1 MGSLQD
7 RRPESWQRLQR
18 VLVGALCCFGLLTLL
33 VLLPGRQPV
42 PVAMSNDRDG
52 QALIPS
58 GLLQPG
64 ESHNARVTVGNDGI
78 LPFSYSVSSKGSGS
92 GALRL
97 TVQNAT
103 DGRLLYQGVLD
114 GSEHEVGVLAPRERI
129 NLSVRLDLPKDHKTG
144 PVPANVTFIWTA
156 RATLLVL
163 WWSWMLPIIFMILAV
178 LVVSQLRRRP
188 PKITA
193 RRRVA

>member
-1 MGSLQD
+1 MRILQD
-7 RRPESWQRLQR
+7 RRPESQQRLQP

-52 QALIPS
+52 QTLIPS

-64 ESHNARVTVGNDGI
+64 ERHSARVTLGNDGI
-78 LPFSYSVSSKGSGS
+78 LPFTYSVRSDGSGS

-103 DGRLLYQGVLD
+103 DGRLLYRGVLD
-114 GSEHEVGVLAPRERI
+114 GFEHQLGVLAPRERI
-129 NLSVRLDLPKDHKTG
+129 NLSVTLDLPKDDATG

-163 WWSWMLPIIFMILAV
+163 WWPWMLPISFAILAILAV
-178 LVVSQLRRRP
+178 SQSRRRP
-188 PKITA
+188 LQA
-193 RRRVA
+193 VRA

>member
-1 MGSLQD
+1 MATLQD
-7 RRPESWQRLQR
+7 RRPERRLRRQP

-52 QALIPS
+52 QTLIPS

-64 ESHNARVTVGNDGI
+64 ERQGARVTLGNDGI
-78 LPFSYSVSSKGSGS
+78 LPFSYSVSSAGSGS

-97 TVQNAT
+97 TIQNVA
-103 DGRLLYQGVLD
+103 DGRLLYRGELD
-114 GSEHEVGVLAPRERI
+114 GSEHQLGVLTPRERI
-129 NLSVRLDLPKDHKTG
+129 NLSVALDLPQDYVSG

-163 WWSWMLPIIFMILAV
+163 WWPWVLPISFAILAV
-178 LVVSQLRRRP
+178 LAVSQSRRRP
-188 PKITA
+188 RTITA
-193 RRRVA
+193 RRMVA

>member
-1 MGSLQD
+1 MGILKD
-7 RRPESWQRLQR
+7 RRPESRQRLQR

-33 VLLPGRQPV
+33 VLVPGRQPV

-52 QALIPS
+52 QTLIPS

-64 ESHNARVTVGNDGI
+64 ESHSARVTLGNDGI
-78 LPFSYSVSSKGSGS
+78 LPFSYSVSSEGSGS

-97 TVQNAT
+97 TIQNAT
-103 DGRLLYQGVLD
+103 DGQRLYRGVLD
-114 GSEHEVGVLAPRERI
+114 GSEHQLGVLAPRERI
-129 NLSVRLDLPKDHKTG
+129 NLSVTLDLPKDHATG

-156 RATLLVL
+156 RATLLVF
-163 WWSWMLPIIFMILAV
+163 WWPWLLPIILMILAI
-178 LVVSQLRRRP
+178 LVVSQSRRRP
-188 PKITA
+188 PTTTV